1 MRAFCR
7 RITVMTSKARPKK
20 VKAHAVSWD
29 PSVVH
34 DAIPKPL
41 DSDIGEMHF
50 LIKQEAQGDLR
61 KDARVQDLNNVI
73 NRLMMTQS
81 NTKQSGHSRK
91 GLRLRTFAV
100 TCLSEDTGIVEWVA
114 NTNSLRNLVLESY
127 NPMAPAASS
136 NRRGKRMATADP
148 TIKQNFEK
156 KCQDV
161 FFVTGDL
168 RRAAAMFEDLCLKP
182 HPPLLYWWF
191 VHKFPNPHAWFE
203 ARTRFTQSAASWSA
217 VGHVIGLGD
226 RHAEN
231 ILIDA
236 TSGEIVHVDFDC
248 LFDKG
253 LTLPKPEIVP
263 FRLTANL
270 VDAFGP
276 SGADG
281 VFFGSLKDAM
291 STLRR
296 QSTTLLSVLEPFLND
311 PVIEWKKTRSQQQQQ
326 KNIQRG
332 KEQERQ
338 FQEAKRS
345 ITVIDER
352 LRGIYNVR
360 NPNFKKVRR
369 TDSNNE
375 QDDEELTQVMPLSV
389 EGQVH
394 KLIAEATN
402 SENLVQLYFGWM
414 PWI

>member
-1 MRAFCR
+1 MNS
-7 RITVMTSKARPKK
+7 TSPVPLMTR
-20 VKAHAVSWD
+20 
-29 PSVVH
+29 
-34 DAIPKPL
+34 
-41 DSDIGEMHF
+41 
-50 LIKQEAQGDLR
+50 
-61 KDARVQDLNNVI
+61 
-73 NRLMMTQS
+73 
-81 NTKQSGHSRK
+81 
-91 GLRLRTFAV
+91 
-100 TCLSEDTGIVEWVA
+100 
-114 NTNSLRNLVLESY
+114 
-127 NPMAPAASS
+127 
-136 NRRGKRMATADP
+136 
-148 TIKQNFEK
+148 
-156 KCQDV
+156 
-161 FFVTGDL
+161 
-168 RRAAAMFEDLCLKP
+168 
-182 HPPLLYWWF
+182 
-191 VHKFPNPHAWFE
+191 
-203 ARTRFTQSAASWSA
+203 
-217 VGHVIGLGD
+217 
-226 RHAEN
+226 N